1 VAHTELP
8 FLRKCRQFSH
18 LIPNCCPSLIPF
30 VNGATAASM
39 SQYYHQQGTK
49 PNTKKEV
56 RNVRICHLWQCCQH
70 RTRVMLHLRYNLADT
85 VTTIFRNSS
94 IKVLHKTH
102 LCLSH
107 LRQSQAVPPSFRTRH
122 VLQILHPQS
131 QQSTPLFIRIPN
143 SVRQKVQA
151 RPPRFASLGRQSPPA
166 RLRLPSSRPSNSA
179 SSSL

>member
-1 VAHTELP
+1 
-8 FLRKCRQFSH
+8 
-18 LIPNCCPSLIPF
+18 LIPF
-30 VNGATAASM
+30 VNGATAANM
-39 SQYYHQQGTK
+39 SQYYHQQTTK

-56 RNVRICHLWQCCQH
+56 RNVPICHLWQCCQH
-70 RTRVMLHLRYNLADT
+70 HTRAMLHLRYILAELSPHVHT
-85 VTTIFRNSS
+85 VTIILVFTNSS
-94 IKVLHKTH
+94 IKVPHKTH
-102 LCLSH
+102 LRLSQ

-166 RLRLPSSRPSNSA
+166 RLGLPSSRPSNSA
-179 SSSL
+179 SSSLQQTKGNLSLGQM